1 MAPIEYHKRNF
12 DTVPTYT
19 DKGFLDAIHN
29 ATGLSDRKDAVVVID
44 LMSGPGKVALGMQER
59 APQHSYAVLDY
70 NQKELDGIK
79 QPVRKIL
86 GDVTKLSAVIDN
98 ESVDVATVRYGLK
111 DIPQDQQLGV
121 LVGINRALKPGGT
134 LMVVDMISP
143 EGMEEWINMQH
154 SRKQQFGGR
163 DIEKEGECH
172 IPTEQGWLNFLQEAG
187 FRPEVVGH
195 YTSSVSTENWRTG
208 NQLGKSDDQESF
220 KNRAVMD
227 GVLMGASDEVKK
239 QFNIR
244 KEGELVKIEFPVVII
259 RAVKKDVQPNLPA
272 TGDVYV
278 AK

>member
-1 MAPIEYHKRNF
+1 MAPIEYDKRNF
-12 DTVPTYT
+12 DTVSTYT

-29 ATGLSDRKDAVVVID
+29 ATGLSDRKDTAVVVD
-44 LMSGPGKVALGMQER
+44 LMSGPGKVAFGMQER

-70 NQKELDGIK
+70 NERELDGIK

-111 DIPQDQQLGV
+111 DIPQDQQVGV

-134 LMVVDMISP
+134 LVIVDMISP
-143 EGMEEWINMQH
+143 EGMEEWTNMQH

-163 DIEKEGECH
+163 DIKKEGECH
-172 IPTEQGWLNFLQEAG
+172 IPTEQGWLEFLQESG
-187 FRPEVVGH
+187 FKPEVVGY

-208 NQLGKSDDQESF
+208 NQLGDSKGTESF
-220 KNRAVMD
+220 KNRAIMETI
-227 GVLMGASDEVKK
+227 LMGAPDEVRK

-244 KEGELVKIEFPVVII
+244 REGELVKIEYPVAII
-259 RAVKKDVQPNLPA
+259 RAVKKEVKPGLPA
-272 TGDVYV
+272 TGICI
-278 AK
+278 